1 MVNQLLKNG
10 MLFFPQNLKINKK
23 IKIGLVGS
31 GSIAHE
37 YCKIIKYFHHEIYL
51 LITKTNSKK
60 TDQLKKKYNIKN
72 HILNFNH
79 IKDYEKYIDAF
90 VVATPWNQNHLILLK
105 LINFKKPILIE
116 KPIIFTDYSHKKLKT
131 LNKNY
136 KEKIHISYNR
146 NFYDFVPL
154 IIKHLKINKEALII
168 ANLSDSFEKI
178 ISKRGKKI
186 KKYLL
191 EYITSHWLCF
201 LYMLAK
207 NVNMK
212 LELINKN
219 NNQKNLRSFTLNLKN
234 GRKRSKKQ
242 IILNLIPDVPKN
254 LSIEF
259 FFQKKYIKLSPIEE
273 INIINDL
280 KLKRKANQNIYIE
293 VLEKNYK
300 VNNSFKPGYKLMYY
314 EFVKNVFFSKKS
326 NFSIN
331 LFDLF
336 HIQDLIKYLK

>member
-1 MVNQLLKNG
+1 
-10 MLFFPQNLKINKK
+10 
-23 IKIGLVGS
+23 
-31 GSIAHE
+31 
-37 YCKIIKYFHHEIYL
+37 
-51 LITKTNSKK
+51 
-60 TDQLKKKYNIKN
+60 
-72 HILNFNH
+72 
-79 IKDYEKYIDAF
+79 
-90 VVATPWNQNHLILLK
+90 
-105 LINFKKPILIE
+105 
-116 KPIIFTDYSHKKLKT
+116 
-131 LNKNY
+131 
-136 KEKIHISYNR
+136 
-146 NFYDFVPL
+146 
-154 IIKHLKINKEALII
+154 
-168 ANLSDSFEKI
+168 
-178 ISKRGKKI
+178 
-186 KKYLL
+186 
-191 EYITSHWLCF
+191 
-201 LYMLAK
+201 MLAK

-314 EFVKNVFFSKKS
+314 EFVKNIFFSKKS
-326 NFSIN
+326 NYSIN
-331 LFDLF
+331 LIDLF
-336 HIQDLIKYLK
+336 QIQNLIKKLK